1 MASLRALTVA
11 QVHRLLALTA
21 LPLTALLDNNMDS
34 TSRHTAAEHHRVNT
48 VASNLRML
56 LRVTNMISTASISTT
71 STVVHQTTASL
82 NKTRSTPLTSLVR
95 EAVTDSNL
103 AVNLRMADHHREEH
117 LMVDLNMGNRL
128 MADRVRTSS
137 HSISTIS
144 TAEHR
149 SSWAST
155 RHRME
160 VMEGRAATTEDHPL
174 QHGDKLERNRDG
186 HACSLDESWVRMHSV
201 RSEDQ

>member
-1 MASLRALTVA
+1 MASLQALTVA

-21 LPLTALLDNNMDS
+21 LQLTALQDNNMDS
-34 TSRHTAAEHHRVNT
+34 ISRHTAAEHHQVNT

-56 LRVTNMISTASISTT
+56 LRVTSMISTASISTT

-82 NKTRSTPLTSLVR
+82 NKTHSTPLTSLVR
-95 EAVTDSNL
+95 EAVMDSNL

-128 MADRVRTSS
+128 MADRVRSS
-137 HSISTIS
+137 SLSTSTIS

-149 SSWAST
+149 SS
-155 RHRME
+155 
-160 VMEGRAATTEDHPL
+160 
-174 QHGDKLERNRDG
+174 
-186 HACSLDESWVRMHSV
+186 
-201 RSEDQ
+201 